1 MAALLMM
8 EYVDIT
14 TAIVGLILTVFGAL
28 SGLILWLHRKM
39 KKVAK
44 DAVSEASGTQE
55 QTVQRLGR
63 LEGEVGDLG
72 TDLGV
77 VRNELHAIGARVT
90 KVERVMEKVAT
101 QTDVSNVSREV
112 HGLKTA
118 FDLQMSTIAGQINML
133 YQAALDARPK
143 N

>member
-1 MAALLMM
+1 MM

-14 TAIVGLILTVFGAL
+14 TAIIGLILTVFGAL

-39 KKVAK
+39 KKVAQ
-44 DAVSEASGTQE
+44 DAVSEASGPQE

-63 LEGEVGDLG
+63 LEGEVGTLG
-72 TDLGV
+72 SDLGV
-77 VRNELHAIGARVT
+77 MRTELNSIGDRVS
-90 KVERVMEKVAT
+90 KVERTMEKVAT
-101 QTDVSNVSREV
+101 QSDVSDVKREV

-118 FDLQMSTIAGQINML
+118 FDLQMSTIGKQINML
-133 YQAALDARPK
+133 YQAALNAGPK

>member
-1 MAALLMM
+1 MAWIM
-8 EYVDIT
+8 EFVDIT

-39 KKVAK
+39 KVVAQ
-44 DAVSEASGTQE
+44 DAVRGAAGPQE
-55 QTVQRLGR
+55 QTAQRLGR

-72 TDLGV
+72 TDLGR
-77 VRNELHAIGARVT
+77 VRVELRAVSERVS
-90 KVERVMEKVAT
+90 KVERTMEKVAT
-101 QTDVSNVSREV
+101 QSDVSDVKREV

-118 FDLQMSTIAGQINML
+118 FDLQMSTIGGQINML

>member
-1 MAALLMM
+1 MM

-14 TAIVGLILTVFGAL
+14 SAIIGLILTVFSTL
-28 SGLILWLHRKM
+28 SGLIVWLHLKM
-39 KKVAK
+39 KKVAQ
-44 DAVSEASGTQE
+44 DAVSAASGPQE

-63 LEGEVGDLG
+63 LEGEVGVLG

-77 VRNELHAIGARVT
+77 MRTELRSIGDRVN
-90 KVERVMEKVAT
+90 KVERVMERVAT
-101 QTDVSNVSREV
+101 QSDVGDVKREL

-118 FDLQMSTIAGQINML
+118 FDLQMSTIGGQINML
-133 YQAALDARPK
+133 YQAALNAPPK

>member
-1 MAALLMM
+1 MM

-14 TAIVGLILTVFGAL
+14 SAIIGLILTVFSTL
-28 SGLILWLHRKM
+28 SGLIVWLHLKM
-39 KKVAK
+39 KKVAQ
-44 DAVSEASGTQE
+44 DAVSAASGPQE

-63 LEGEVGDLG
+63 LEGEVGVLG

-77 VRNELHAIGARVT
+77 MRTELRSIGDRVN
-90 KVERVMEKVAT
+90 KVERVMERVAT
-101 QTDVSNVSREV
+101 QSDVGDVKREL

-133 YQAALDARPK
+133 YQAALNAPPK